1 MPIPRAAS
9 CETTS
14 GPPGGWTA
22 APNTYIREEAKQ
34 SGPEKSV
41 GRDSSEKM
49 RGVCHVSLERNT
61 RPATFHICK
70 QQRTRGAVAKRR
82 ACTDPSCTR
91 AKYFRLK
98 RRRPLPEARSD
109 SSAAAL
115 RGSDRDTAEG
125 GAFTQTAPPQQCGC
139 KPEGRS
145 SEFRRRCHPLPR
157 EVGRD
162 FRGGGRPS
170 RQRWGRRHRV
180 RRDTAADPAD
190 GGGEDLREAATGGS
204 RRQAPCASCSTMDKH
219 AYAQMRPVLSRRA
232 QQRASTTQPATGRP
246 ETIPPVE
253 RARANCLPYSQRRSL
268 ENAPDIEGPGLQ
280 PWSKGGRCG

>member
-1 MPIPRAAS
+1 MLVRTLLAHVQNTFGSRGAGHCPRPALTAALRRCAAATGTLPRAA
-9 CETTS
+9 
-14 GPPGGWTA
+14 
-22 APNTYIREEAKQ
+22 
-34 SGPEKSV
+34 
-41 GRDSSEKM
+41 
-49 RGVCHVSLERNT
+49 
-61 RPATFHICK
+61 
-70 QQRTRGAVAKRR
+70 
-82 ACTDPSCTR
+82 
-91 AKYFRLK
+91 
-98 RRRPLPEARSD
+98 PLPKR
-109 SSAAAL
+109 
-115 RGSDRDTAEG
+115 
-125 GAFTQTAPPQQCGC
+125 
-139 KPEGRS
+139 
-145 SEFRRRCHPLPR
+145 PLPR
-157 EVGRD
+157 EMDRD

-170 RQRWGRRHRV
+170 RQRSGRRHRV

-232 QQRASTTQPATGRP
+232 QRASTTQPATGRP